1 MGIAIIGT
9 GWGARVQVPAFR
21 SAGLDVVA
29 LAGSDAAK
37 TERIAGELG
46 VPSATGD
53 WRELLTR
60 PDVEV
65 VSIVTPPDLHH
76 EIALAALEAGKH
88 VLCEKPTARDG
99 TEAQEM
105 LAAAQARPRQL
116 ALIDHELRFLPAII
130 RARQL
135 LADGAIGGVRHA
147 LFRVIGNSRAD
158 LSRPWNWWSD
168 AARGGGALGAF
179 GSHQIDLL
187 RFLLQSEVA
196 EVAATLH
203 TFIAERPAEDG
214 LRPVTSDDYYS
225 LRLRFTNGALATI
238 ECSAVART
246 QEPNSLTLYGAGGS
260 LRWLGGALHQA
271 EASGDFQNITPTA
284 TRALPAELEGDFPQ
298 GTVYLAHTLS
308 GYLRGDADALTLGA
322 TFADGLSNQRV
333 LDAARESDRQ
343 GGRYIA
349 L

>member
-1 MGIAIIGT
+1 
-9 GWGARVQVPAFR
+9 
-21 SAGLDVVA
+21 
-29 LAGSDAAK
+29 
-37 TERIAGELG
+37 
-46 VPSATGD
+46 
-53 WRELLTR
+53 
-60 PDVEV
+60 
-65 VSIVTPPDLHH
+65 
-76 EIALAALEAGKH
+76 
-88 VLCEKPTARDG
+88 VLCEKPTARDAA
-99 TEAQEM
+99 EAEEM

-135 LADGAIGGVRHA
+135 LADGAIGSVRHA

-168 AARGGGALGAF
+168 AARGGGALGAY

-203 TFIAERPAEDG
+203 TFIGERPAENG

-225 LRLRFTNGALATI
+225 LRLRFANGALATI

-260 LRWLGGALHQA
+260 LRWLGGALHHA
-271 EASGDFQNITPTA
+271 EASSDFRDITPTA
-284 TRALPAELEGDFPQ
+284 THALPAGLQGDFPH
-298 GTVYLAHTLS
+298 GTVYLAHALS
-308 GYLRGDADALTLGA
+308 SYLRGDAGALALGA

-333 LDAARESDRQ
+333 LDAARESERQ